1 MLRHLLAI
9 AVILGLVQS
18 AHPDPIPASDP
29 SSPDNFYLPLVV
41 KSSPIEVV
49 SLGQVDW
56 MGYPGYVC
64 LYGYVTSLTT
74 TSYYS
79 VTLAMD
85 VTEYPYCDIE
95 PEDCPPSS
103 STYFTQPELQGT
115 LPGQV
120 NPFEYCL
127 MYAKNYFSINSVD
140 LADFSPTPPD
150 GRVVYPLTVTSQLK
164 EGSEWETTVSGTL
177 RNDSG
182 RRLDDIRMVG
192 IAGTCSIKHAALD
205 ATSLEAG
212 EETAYLFERFYCGW
226 SNPYTPPV
234 GMLEL
239 SAQGVAAP

>member
-9 AVILGLVQS
+9 AVILGLIQS
-18 AHPDPIPASDP
+18 AHPDPIPASDL
-29 SSPDNFYLPLVV
+29 SSQDNFYLPLVV

-64 LYGYVTSLTT
+64 LYGYVTSLTA

-85 VTEYPYCDIE
+85 VTEYPYCGIE
-95 PEDCPPSS
+95 PEECPPSS
-103 STYFTQPELQGT
+103 GTYFTQPELQGT

-127 MYAKNYFSINSVD
+127 MYAKDYYSFKSVD
-140 LADFSPTPPD
+140 LADFSATPPD
-150 GRVVYPLTVTSQLK
+150 GRVRYPLTVTSQVK
-164 EGSEWETTVSGTL
+164 QGSEWETTVSGRV

-182 RRLDDIRMVG
+182 QPLSEIRMVG
-192 IAGTCSIKHAALD
+192 LAGLCSIKQAKLA
-205 ATSLEAG
+205 ATSLEPG
-212 EETAYLFERFYCGW
+212 EETDYLFQRFYC
-226 SNPYTPPV
+226 SSPDYAPQPAE
-234 GMLEL
+234 MLEL